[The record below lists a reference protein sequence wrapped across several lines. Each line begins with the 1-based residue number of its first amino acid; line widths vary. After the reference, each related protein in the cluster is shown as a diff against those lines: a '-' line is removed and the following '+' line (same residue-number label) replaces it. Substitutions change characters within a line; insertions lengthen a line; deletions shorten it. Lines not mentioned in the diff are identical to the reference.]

1 MEIQVGLVHEK
12 NFTVRFEDTARAS
25 GGADYPEVFSTPRM
39 IGEME
44 HCAHEAIA
52 PFLEAGWGS
61 VGLRVNITHLA
72 ATPVGM
78 TVRVRAEV
86 IAVDGRRLVF
96 KVEAWDEAEK
106 IGEGEHERFIINREK
121 FAGRM
126 AQKAHPQQ

>member
-1 MEIQVGLVHEK
+1 
-12 NFTVRFEDTARAS
+12 
-25 GGADYPEVFSTPRM
+25 
-39 IGEME
+39 
-44 HCAHEAIA
+44 
-52 PFLEAGWGS
+52 
-61 VGLRVNITHLA
+61 
-72 ATPVGM
+72 M
-78 TVRVRAEV
+78 TVRIRAEV